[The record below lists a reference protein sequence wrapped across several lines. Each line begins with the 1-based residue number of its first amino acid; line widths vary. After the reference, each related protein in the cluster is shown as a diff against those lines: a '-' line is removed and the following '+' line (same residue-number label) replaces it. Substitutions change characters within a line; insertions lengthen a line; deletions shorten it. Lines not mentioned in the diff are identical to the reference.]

1 MKKKIRVSRKKQWL
15 WKKKNKDV
23 DRPTVYR
30 RLAHR
35 LILHT
40 FCWRHSL
47 HARFTAVLRRDDD
60 DGRVSPSPFSSSSLD
75 AERLKPRAWLLLG
88 LAKGCGRACSPGVV
102 GDKECS
108 MLFDM
113 ATDIADNL
121 GCRGECKWGSRW
133 LSVRGRQRK
142 SHLHS
147 RRRSLTPTLQ
157 DQEGRGTDARLC
169 ASLQSQ
175 IASSTSSSAG
185 KLYVHERS
193 STTNHIIGPMLESRL
208 TSLLLAGHRGYP
220 TCFSRHG

>member
-1 MKKKIRVSRKKQWL
+1 M
-15 WKKKNKDV
+15 WKKKNKDI
-23 DRPTVYR
+23 DRPKVYR

-35 LILHT
+35 LIWHT

-47 HARFTAVLRRDDD
+47 HARFTAVLRRDED

-102 GDKECS
+102 GDKECN

-147 RRRSLTPTLQ
+147 RRSSDSNTPGLGRARNRRSIM
-157 DQEGRGTDARLC
+157 RVVA
-169 ASLQSQ
+169 
-175 IASSTSSSAG
+175 IANC
-185 KLYVHERS
+185 KLYVHEHS
-193 STTNHIIGPMLESRL
+193 LTTNHIIRPMLESRL
-208 TSLLLAGHRGYP
+208 TSLLLAGHRAYP